1 MIPGLIRRLHTAK
14 AKGDTSVV
22 IWGTGT
28 PRREFLFSEDLAD
41 ACLFVMDNITFVDDY
56 VKKELTIP
64 ILNVGSG
71 EEVSIREIAQ
81 HICTIIGY
89 DGELE
94 FDSSKPDGPPRKR
107 LDTKRMSDLGWSAST
122 PLISGLRV
130 AYQDFRERHGSE
142 S

>member
-1 MIPGLIRRLHTAK
+1 
-14 AKGDTSVV
+14 
-22 IWGTGT
+22 
-28 PRREFLFSEDLAD
+28 LAD
-41 ACLFVMDNITFVDDY
+41 ACLFVMDNMTYVDDY
-56 VKKELTIP
+56 VKEELTIP

-122 PLISGLRV
+122 PLISGLKV
-130 AYQDFRERHGSE
+130 AYQDFCERHGSE